1 MILFVLF
8 FTFCTSALFAFGGGL
23 SIIPFLKNISE
34 TYQWFS
40 LEELTNV
47 IALAE
52 VTPGA
57 LGVNMATYTGYL
69 TAGFWGALVAT
80 LALATPSLL
89 FALLLSPVWNR
100 FKDYAIVVS
109 SFNAIKVCVAALILS
124 IFFSLFLPLLNP
136 SFQQVENLKVLSVF
150 CVLLLLLKI
159 KKLPLIFYL
168 LIAGFFGI
176 IIQIF

>member
-69 TAGFWGALVAT
+69 TAGFGGALVAT
-80 LALATPSLL
+80 LAIATPSFL
-89 FALLLSPVWNR
+89 FAVFLSPIWKR
-100 FKDYAIVVS
+100 FKDYPSVIS
-109 SFNAIKVCVAALILS
+109 PFNAVKVCVAGLILS
-124 IFFSLFLPLLNP
+124 IFISLFLPL
-136 SFQQVENLKVLSVF
+136 FEGNLWTMTHLKILVLFCVF
-150 CVLLLLLKI
+150 CLLLQI
-159 KKLPLIFYL
+159 KTLPLIFYL
-168 LIAGFFGI
+168 ILSVLFGV
-176 IIQIF
+176 IIQII